1 MKNKI
6 LALGLILAL
15 SYPLQALTLKETIH
29 ATQQALLE
37 KNTKVVYQNIAL
49 QGIVNSKIKKFTRL
63 AKKQD
68 SLAGKMIGWSE
79 PLLLKSATGFIMGEF
94 NRSSRGLRQ
103 SYLNSF
109 QLGKVVEN
117 GAYGYAT
124 ATFLGAKAVL
134 SAVKDNNGNWQIV
147 GAESPVLDKEF
158 NNLLKILKA
167 TK

>member
-1 MKNKI
+1 MTI
-6 LALGLILAL
+6 VYDQLLALDLPEREASYTTRDSMLYAL
-15 SYPLQALTLKETIH
+15 SVGMAADPMDENDLP
-29 ATQQALLE
+29 
-37 KNTKVVYQNIAL
+37 
-49 QGIVNSKIKKFTRL
+49 F
-63 AKKQD
+63 
-68 SLAGKMIGWSE
+68 
-79 PLLLKSATGFIMGEF
+79 
-94 NRSSRGLRQ
+94 
-103 SYLNSF
+103 
-109 QLGKVVEN
+109 VVEN